1 MQGIGDLIA
10 ALTWPIDVQ
19 AELKEMA
26 DEPDAVTDY
35 ATLLRSQV
43 EYKVSAGSAG

>member
-1 MQGIGDLIA
+1 LIA

-43 EYKVSAGSAG
+43 EYKVSANAGPSIVSG